1 MKKIIKF
8 YSLIIVL
15 VTVSVFCLNVN
26 AATYGYNEAAINK
39 IRQIQQT
46 YPVGSKFTGSF
57 EGAIQCKGFA
67 GYVYNQ
73 MFGLSLPAYTANKVT
88 LYHTNVN
95 VVGEITWHPSVAEL
109 KNMFSKGRTGDIIQG
124 RKQSSQHTMV
134 FMYATDEGIH
144 VYDCNSD
151 GNLTVKERDLL
162 YSEIAGS
169 GYYTGYIYGISLY
182 TAPNYDEKYGTSD
195 TAPPVISNARVIA
208 SDNNGYMLECNVTDN
223 TAVSYVQ
230 CATWTLENG
239 QDDIQWTNM
248 VNTGEN
254 TWKLYI
260 SYADHGNQKN
270 VAYGN
275 DIYAYDTSGNGI
287 YVSVVF
293 NDWSPPLIT
302 DYKIVGVDSNGYM
315 LQCNVA
321 DDSQVSSVRCA
332 TWTSANGHDDIQ
344 WTDMVKTGENIWK
357 LYISFADHGNEMDQ
371 YCNDIYAY
379 DSLNQGTYVS
389 VGYNRKLNIGDDFY
403 AIVKNIGYK
412 TVLTNLTG
420 NDNYYITGESSVQNA
435 EQLWRFQINSNNE
448 YTIKSVIDG
457 QAMEIYGGASA
468 DGSRPNVLTFNN
480 TDAQKWYI
488 SNNISGYNIVPK
500 CAVGK
505 TLQTHANGTIDIYSI
520 ESNKDSQAFEI
531 SILKNSEISSFYP
544 QINEVKFYNTNSYTN
559 TSTQFSEGDTIY
571 MKNSFKNIPGFDMS
585 IYKDNQLISSQH
597 INKLNEEV
605 SISNVKSGN
614 YKVVLKGENQLNSI
628 EKTAAFSVVNKSV
641 TPTAKPTDIPSG
653 KVTTKT
659 KITAYEKKYILNT
672 QVSNLHEKGAHIIF
686 AAYDKNNT
694 MIDIIDKIYDG
705 NDLVTEFKDNS
716 NISYVKIFVW
726 RNYSTIT
733 PLTENIE
740 YITFR

>member
-1 MKKIIKF
+1 MKKRF
-8 YSLIIVL
+8 YIFIVL
-15 VTVSVFCLNVN
+15 TIFFTILTTICQLNIYAYSKSDLQQKLLN
-26 AATYGYNEAAINK
+26 AVYG
-39 IRQIQQT
+39 
-46 YPVGSKFTGSF
+46 
-57 EGAIQCKGFA
+57 GAG
-67 GYVYNQ
+67 GYISCD
-73 MFGLSLPAYTANKVT
+73 FDGYTST
-88 LYHTNVN
+88 
-95 VVGEITWHPSVAEL
+95 S
-109 KNMFSKGRTGDIIQG
+109 GR
-124 RKQSSQHTMV
+124 H
-134 FMYATDEGIH
+134 EGIDLALYKGAN
-144 VYDCNSD
+144 VYSVMDGTVVSARTASNGLTTIAIYNSTY
-151 GNLTVKERDLL
+151 NLTVIYLH
-162 YSEIAGS
+162 SQNFAVSTGGS
-169 GYYTGYIYGISLY
+169 VSRGQLISHEGTG
-182 TAPNYDEKYGTSD
+182 GTSSSHTHVEIRVGYQNSASISVGDSKLDNPDPYPYWEKILIDD

-389 VGYNRKLNIGDDFY
+389 VGYNRNLNIGDDFY

-435 EQLWRFQINSNNE
+435 EQLWSFQINSNNE

-571 MKNSFKNIPGFDMS
+571 MRNSFKNIPGFDMS

-705 NDLVTEFKDNS
+705 NNLVTEFKDNS

-726 RNYSTIT
+726 RNYNTIT